1 MKKNKMMRAASFL
14 LVAVLLTTSVISGTF
29 AKYVSTATAADTARV
44 AKWKIMVNDTEELS
58 VASPTVTF
66 DLFNTVTDVGGL
78 SDDSDVKNGTGTEV
92 IIAPGTAGSFDLK
105 IENMSEV
112 TAKYAIDFTVLTNN
126 GIPVQYSIDGTN
138 WYMDINYIDIVASDA
153 TKLDMAGGSDP
164 TETVKVQ
171 WKWAFEAD
179 AVSSVGDTQN
189 DAKDT
194 ALGIA
199 ADNATPGAE
208 PKVEIQA
215 TITVTQVD

>member
-44 AKWKIMVNDTEELS
+44 AKWKIMVNAEELS

-66 DLFNTVTDVGGL
+66 DLFNTVTDVGDTI
-78 SDDSDVKNGTGTEV
+78 DDSDVKNGTSEV
-92 IIAPGTAGSFDLK
+92 IIAPGTAGSFDLA
-105 IENMSEV
+105 IENESEV
-112 TAKYAIDFTVLTNN
+112 TAKYAIDFAVLTNN

-153 TKLDMAGGSDP
+153 TKLDMAGGP
-164 TETVKVQ
+164 VPAKTVKVQ

-199 ADNATPGAE
+199 ADNATPGEE